1 MQKKL
6 LEMDTIMHFSLL
18 PIVLNIYLVEIAAKL
33 MIGLNITKKIA
44 RYVIVVELFINVV
57 LVLNHLLHRN
67 QTIVL
72 MVIAV
77 NINIVI

>member
-1 MQKKL
+1 MVFL
-6 LEMDTIMHFSLL
+6 VVSI
-18 PIVLNIYLVEIAAKL
+18 LNIHLVEIAAKL

-67 QTIVL
+67 QAIVL
-72 MVIAV
+72 MVIAA